1 MFFLLVHRDIISEPS
16 SFFSQLFH
24 IKFHFVI
31 IFSYDRI
38 QPNTWSGAFQCW
50 GKENRE
56 AAIRT
61 ASPPGAP
68 DGLVTNFEIKTCDG
82 AANPHL
88 SLAIIMA
95 AGIDGLRRHLQ
106 LPEPIGNKNFLSF
119 ILIFF

>member
-1 MFFLLVHRDIISEPS
+1 MLL
-16 SFFSQLFH
+16 
-24 IKFHFVI
+24 IKFHFC
-31 IFSYDRI
+31 SYDRL

-68 DGLVTNFEIKTCDG
+68 NGLVTNFEIKSFDG
-82 AANPHL
+82 SANPHL
-88 SLAIIMA
+88 GLAIIMA

-106 LPEPIGNKNFLSF
+106 LPSPIGKTASSV
-119 ILIFF
+119 IHSHTYI